1 MEITRINEMNDY
13 IENSEQ
19 LSPTERLKII
29 EPLYHQCLSLE
40 EKAVKTRTF
49 YNYAVALMNNGET
62 EKAHKIAIEA
72 MKMANEKNL
81 TDLKSRLNN
90 LLGNINSYMGRYALA
105 LDYYQQALRLMNQL
119 DKKKSKSGLFN
130 NIAILYDTMKMED
143 RALFFFKEAQNAAQ
157 LNHDYKV
164 FFYTTYNIVNR
175 LVEQENYEEA
185 KREKVKFDQLYGLKK
200 DIEEYKALYDMIN
213 AKIAFLDAQYTEAL
227 AYGKE
232 ALIYYEKEDDPTGI
246 SDAKLLM
253 SKVHYERGEYELA
266 LQSTLEICEFA
277 MKLDDFE
284 IERDARKQILK
295 IAEHLPTQDIILE
308 SYKRLIEL
316 DEKLLDNLYR
326 MSIYQMEEKM
336 DIELHQ
342 DANQN
347 MKILLENM
355 RFINEVSKDISKE
368 LNYDSLVELILTKLG
383 SFMKFDAMLIGRYDP
398 VEAKIVNRKTYQD
411 GKLEAT
417 YDILIDNKT
426 SLGSWVIR
434 NRRECYTGY
443 LSHLILEDYKGGDEE
458 NPDYSVAYETVYY
471 TPLMDNQDIIGVF
484 SLQKYEINGFDALQ
498 LDMIRAISSY
508 ISIAL
513 SNAIK
518 AETMRQMNHQ
528 LKTISKMDGL
538 SGLLNRYALNEDMK
552 PLLNAF
558 NQQGIL
564 LSTMMCDID
573 YFKEFNDYYGHV
585 EGDKVIR
592 RISEILK
599 NRSEPLTPYIYRYG
613 GDEFLLIF
621 QSETPQKI
629 QELAN
634 EILKDIFDENI
645 PHIEKGIA
653 QRVSISVGLAF
664 FENTSEPLDEDDFLR
679 GADISLYVS
688 KRKGRNQVRATKF

>member
-1 MEITRINEMNDY
+1 MEITKINQMNDY

-29 EPLYHQCLSLE
+29 EPLYAQCLTLE

-49 YNYAVALMNNGET
+49 YNYAIALMNNGEAD
-62 EKAHKIAIEA
+62 KAHKIAIEA

-81 TDLKSRLNN
+81 NDLKSRLNN

-119 DKKKSKSGLFN
+119 DKKKSKGSLFN
-130 NIAILYDTMKMED
+130 NIAILYDTMKMGD
-143 RALFFFKEAQNAAQ
+143 RALYFFKQAQNEAE
-157 LNHDYKV
+157 LGHDYRV
-164 FFYTTYNIVNR
+164 FFYTTYNIINR
-175 LVEQENYEEA
+175 MIEQVQYDEA
-185 KREKVKFDQLYGLKK
+185 KLERLRFEKHYALKK
-200 DIEEYKALYDMIN
+200 DIEEYKALYDVIN
-213 AKIAFLDAQYTEAL
+213 AKIAFSDALYDEAL
-227 AYGKE
+227 TYAKA
-232 ALIYYEKEDDPTGI
+232 ALIYYDKEDDPTGV

-253 SKVHYERGEYELA
+253 SKVHYERGDYE
-266 LQSTLEICEFA
+266 QSLEIAQEICELA
-277 MKLDDFE
+277 MTADDFE

-295 IAEHLPTQDIILE
+295 IAEHLPTQDMMIR

-316 DEKLLDNLYR
+316 DEKLLGNLYS
-326 MSIYQMEEKM
+326 MSVYQMEEKM

-368 LNYDSLVELILTKLG
+368 LDYDSLVELILTKLG
-383 SFMKFDAMLIGRYDP
+383 SFMKFDAMLIGRYDT
-398 VEAKIVNRKTYQD
+398 VEAKIVNRKTFQD

-417 YDILIDNKT
+417 YDIDIENKT
-426 SLGSWVIR
+426 SIGSWVIR

-443 LSHLILEDYKGGDEE
+443 LSHLILEDYEGGNEN
-458 NPDYSVAYETVYY
+458 NPDYSVPYETVYY

-484 SLQKYEINGFDALQ
+484 SLQKYEINGFDSLQ
-498 LDMIRAISSY
+498 LDMIRAISAY

-518 AETMRQMNHQ
+518 AEKMKQMNQQ
-528 LKTISKMDGL
+528 LKTISKLDGL

-552 PLLNAF
+552 PLLEGF
-558 NQQGIL
+558 NEEGLL

-573 YFKEFNDYYGHV
+573 YFKEFNDFYGHV

-592 RISEILK
+592 RISDILK
-599 NRSEPLTPYIYRYG
+599 DKSERLTPYIYRYG

-621 QSETPQKI
+621 QSEDPHKVE
-629 QELAN
+629 ELAN
-634 EILKDIFDENI
+634 EILKEIYDDNM

-688 KRKGRNQVRATKF
+688 KRKGRNQVRKTKF